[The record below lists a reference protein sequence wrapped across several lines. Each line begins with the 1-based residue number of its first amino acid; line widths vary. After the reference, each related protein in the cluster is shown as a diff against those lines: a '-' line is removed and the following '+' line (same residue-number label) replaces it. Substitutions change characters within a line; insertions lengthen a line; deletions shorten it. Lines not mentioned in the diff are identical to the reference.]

1 MKQLSPKKIAVLFLM
16 FFSSV
21 LIQNESFAQKSSEG
35 IKISGSVVD
44 QNGKIVKGAAI
55 LIKGTTSGTATDL
68 EGNFNLTVPSESSVL
83 VVSFVDLK
91 TEEVTVGKKKKFQ
104 ITLEAE
110 EKSREPKYQVSEDGY
125 MVHNQIDQF
134 PMPSA
139 GIESWNQYLAKNI
152 KYPQS
157 AREAKVQ
164 GTVIVGFEVLEDG
177 SITNVEVIRG
187 IGRECDQ
194 EAIRIIAEGPAWNPG
209 TRDNQSVATQI
220 SMPIRFVI
228 GQESGIATLNQREEK
243 AIADR
248 FGKHVVV
255 IGYQAGIK

>member
-1 MKQLSPKKIAVLFLM
+1 MKQLSPKKLSILVLM
-16 FFSSV
+16 FFIALS
-21 LIQNESFAQKSSEG
+21 IQNESFAQKNSEG

-44 QNGKIVKGAAI
+44 QDGKIVKGAAI

-83 VVSFVDLK
+83 VVSFVALK
-91 TEEVTVGKKKKFQ
+91 TEEVTVGKKKNFQ

-110 EKSREPKYQVSEDGY
+110 AKSREPQYQVSENGY

-134 PMPSA
+134 PIPTNGVEA
-139 GIESWNQYLAKNI
+139 WKQYMAKNL

-164 GTVIVGFEVLEDG
+164 GTVIVGFKVLADG
-177 SITNVEVIRG
+177 SISNVEVIRG
-187 IGRECDQ
+187 IGNGCDQ
-194 EAIRIIAEGPAWNPG
+194 EAVRIIAEGPSWNAG
-209 TRDNQSVATQI
+209 TRDNQAVATQV

-228 GQESGIATLNQREEK
+228 AQDSGIATLNQREEK

-255 IGYQAGIK
+255 VGYQAD

>member
-1 MKQLSPKKIAVLFLM
+1 MKQSSPKKIAFLILILFTSL
-16 FFSSV
+16 
-21 LIQNESFAQKSSEG
+21 LIQNESLAQKNSEG

-83 VVSFVDLK
+83 VVSFIAMK
-91 TEEVTVGKKKKFQ
+91 TEEVPVGKKKNFK
-104 ITLEAE
+104 ITLDAE
-110 EKSREPKYQVSEDGY
+110 KESREQKFQVSENGY

-134 PMPSA
+134 PVPTNGVEA
-139 GIESWNQYLAKNI
+139 WKQYMAKNL

-157 AREAKVQ
+157 AREAKIQ
-164 GTVIVGFEVLEDG
+164 GTVIVGFKVLADG
-177 SITNVEVIRG
+177 SISNVEVIRG
-187 IGRECDQ
+187 IGNGCDQ
-194 EAIRIIAEGPAWNPG
+194 EAVRIIAEGPAWNPAKIK
-209 TRDNQSVATQI
+209 DQSVATQV

-228 GQESGIATLNQREEK
+228 AQDSGIATLNQREEK

-255 IGYQAGIK
+255 VGYQTD